1 MTRKKIFFLS
11 IAAVLAVMFVVSA
24 ILLFRGISEF
34 RREEARVN
42 KKKTQLHNFYE
53 KEPFP
58 SSENVEVERENVIV
72 AREWFERTFA
82 ALRERQ
88 IKTGNERSPS
98 VFILNLQNKHKEI
111 ADMFSRN
118 ESISIGFE
126 KYLAEDMRTP
136 RPAEVP
142 RLTEQLAIIEELAS
156 ILSRAGVKTVGRIE
170 REVFESA
177 AGTGGGRSRG
187 RSAAQLRNPDA
198 GLVPEGSLYGKY
210 RFVLSFEAKEEE
222 LLKTLNALTDH
233 DLFAVV
239 VYLSVEKQKGD
250 VKHPAEIAAAGKNVD
265 KDNGEPPLR
274 EDRLVSGL
282 QLEKPMSIRLELDVY
297 KFAEETDLEV

>member
-1 MTRKKIFFLS
+1 MTRKKIFFLA
-11 IAAVLAVMFVVSA
+11 IAAVLAVLFIVSA
-24 ILLFRGISEF
+24 ILLFRGITEF

-42 KKKTQLHNFYE
+42 NKKTQLHNYYE
-53 KEPFP
+53 KKPFP
-58 SSENVEVERENVIV
+58 SSENVEIERENVVV

-88 IKTGNERSPS
+88 IETGDERSPS
-98 VFILNLQNKHKEI
+98 VFILNLQNKHQEI
-111 ADMFSRN
+111 VDMFSRN
-118 ESISIGFE
+118 KSISIGFE
-126 KYLAEDMRTP
+126 RYLAEDMRTP

-142 RLTEQLAIIEELAS
+142 RLTEQLAIIEQLAS
-156 ILSRAGVKTVGRIE
+156 ILSRAGVKTVGKIE

-177 AGTGGGRSRG
+177 GAGRGRSRG
-187 RSAAQLRNPDA
+187 RGAAKLRNPDA

-239 VYLSVEKQKGD
+239 VFLSVEKQKGD
-250 VKHPAEIAAAGKNVD
+250 VKHPAEIAAAGKNAGED
-265 KDNGEPPLR
+265 KGEPPLR

-282 QLEKPMSIRLELDVY
+282 QLEKSMSIRLELDVY
-297 KFAEETDLEV
+297 KFAEVTDIEA